1 MDMNKSENVE
11 YKHNLYKEIIPDTER
26 RKISE
31 RFEVLAQ
38 REDNWDGYDSKKP
51 TALTLKSAQHLFEDF
66 FDSIISTGSLWLTPF
81 ISSDE
86 DGNVTIE
93 WSRENR
99 RLHIQIGEDE
109 IEYIQ
114 VWGINIDTEMNVD
127 FLTRDDYLELWEWLL
142 DGK

>member
-51 TALTLKSAQHLFEDF
+51 FKSLQKALARLANIRGWTLEPK
-66 FDSIISTGSLWLTPF
+66 T
-81 ISSDE
+81 
-86 DGNVTIE
+86 N
-93 WSRENR
+93 
-99 RLHIQIGEDE
+99 
-109 IEYIQ
+109 
-114 VWGINIDTEMNVD
+114 
-127 FLTRDDYLELWEWLL
+127 
-142 DGK
+142 